1 MTTRD
6 ELARMIDRACWR
18 LKRLILGRLLGVKSP
33 TNWGGLGQ

>member
-6 ELARMIDRACWR
+6 ELARTIHRAYWR
-18 LKRLILGRLLGVKSP
+18 LRRLILGRLLGVKSP